1 MENNDH
7 KFSRTL
13 LLFFNPGDKSW
24 LVIGSA
30 SSIDLLKLEIYFP
43 KNLLWW
49 SLKLCPLYDCTG
61 GVITFVVFSPLILK
75 LSLCDNPEIYLLLF
89 IIFEVERNIAETDI
103 YSSCLK
109 ESSSFDD
116 FIFIL
121 FTWVCPWSIWL
132 FFLWSCS
139 S

>member
-1 MENNDH
+1 M
-7 KFSRTL
+7 
-13 LLFFNPGDKSW
+13 LFFNPGDISW

-43 KNLLWW
+43 ENLLWW

-61 GVITFVVFSPLILK
+61 GVITLVVFNPLILK

-89 IIFEVERNIAETDI
+89 SIFEVERNMAETDI
-103 YSSCLK
+103 YYSCLK

-121 FTWVCPWSIWL
+121 FTWVSYCWIWLIWL